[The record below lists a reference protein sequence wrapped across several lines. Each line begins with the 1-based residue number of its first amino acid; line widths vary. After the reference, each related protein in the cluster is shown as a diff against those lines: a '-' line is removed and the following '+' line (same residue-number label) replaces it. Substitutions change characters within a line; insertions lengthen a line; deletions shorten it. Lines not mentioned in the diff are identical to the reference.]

1 MSINGTKQRIK
12 NIRCIL
18 KGELFKILKILKKK
32 RKKEKVEKGTK
43 DKFV

>member
-18 KGELFKILKILKKK
+18 KGELLKILKILKKK
-32 RKKEKVEKGTK
+32 ERKKK
-43 DKFV
+43 